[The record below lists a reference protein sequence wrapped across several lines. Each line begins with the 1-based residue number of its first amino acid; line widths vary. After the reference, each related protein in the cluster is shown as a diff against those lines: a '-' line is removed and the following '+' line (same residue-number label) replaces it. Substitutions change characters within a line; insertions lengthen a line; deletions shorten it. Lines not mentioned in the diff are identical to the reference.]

1 MNIAGRT
8 DIGCRRTENQDN
20 FRAARLPCGTAFAFV
35 CDGMGGANGG
45 RLASEILSNSVEDM
59 LYEKLPSVKGV
70 SDIKKLMFDA
80 VVVGNSEIH
89 SLAKRDREKTGMG
102 TTLVCVVI
110 KDSILHL
117 VNVGDSR
124 CYLLRNN
131 ILQQLTRDHSI
142 VQDLME
148 NGNISPEQAKLH
160 PKKNLIT
167 RAVGVSENIDLDYS
181 AYELSPGDKLLLCSD
196 GLTNCADESVIQ
208 MILGTSPF
216 FDTPEKLIKLAKTG
230 GGFDNITVVVL
241 AMPTNSIG

>member
-8 DIGCRRTENQDN
+8 DIGCKRTENQDN
-20 FRAARLPCGTAFAFV
+20 FRAARLPCGATFAFV
-35 CDGMGGANGG
+35 CDGMGGAAGG
-45 RLASEILSNSVEDM
+45 KLASEILSNSIEDV
-59 LYEKLPSVKGV
+59 LYEKLPHTDSRD
-70 SDIKKLMFDA
+70 DIKKLIFDS
-80 VVVGNSEIH
+80 VVVGNAEIH
-89 SLAKRDREKTGMG
+89 AMARRDKEKVGMG
-102 TTLVCVVI
+102 TTLVGVVI
-110 KDSILHL
+110 HDSVLHL

-142 VQDLME
+142 VQDLLE
-148 NGNISPEQAKLH
+148 TGNLSPEEARLH

-181 AYELSPGDKLLLCSD
+181 VYELSPGDKLLLCSD

-216 FDTPEKLIKLAKTG
+216 FDMPDKLIKVAKTG
-230 GGFDNITVVVL
+230 GGYDNITVVVL
-241 AMPTNSIG
+241 EMPSTVR